1 MPAASRHQR
10 LNRGAFSK
18 FDKVLSD
25 GTILALEWLHCREYF
40 QDESRGIRRFLFC
53 HRPKRCRNIAVFMD
67 RVESALGVPERSVFG
82 PTQRHNISWARVSP
96 WWMESSMRRSL
107 MTILMRCAQN
117 YSVRRDNFE
126 EALFSVQYARE
137 TEYAVRRFFDG
148 NTRYSGRCKGWYN
161 QFRPVD
167 GVAVPKE
174 KVDRLL
180 VRPIS
185 GGMTP

>member
-10 LNRGAFSK
+10 LNKGAFSK
-18 FDKVLSD
+18 VDKVFAD
-25 GTILALEWLHCREYF
+25 GTMLALEWLHCREYF

-53 HRPKRCRNIAVFMD
+53 HRRNRCRNIAVFMD
-67 RVESALGVPERSVFG
+67 RVESMLVLDERSVFG

-107 MTILMRCAQN
+107 LTILMRCAQN
-117 YSVRRDNFE
+117 YSVRRGNFE
-126 EALFSVQYARE
+126 DALFSVQYARD
-137 TEYAVRRFFDG
+137 TEYAVRRFLNG
-148 NTRYSGRCKGWYN
+148 NTRYTGRCKGWYN

-167 GVAVPKE
+167 GNAVPND

-180 VRPIS
+180 VRSSS
-185 GGMTP
+185 GGIAS